1 MRSPWIKTNLTG
13 PVKWSTSTLTVLH
26 MNLGYMLCFMDFSM
40 FFILLFVARFL
51 VFHKSL
57 TRKSK
62 RSWYNTIFYRHQLL
76 IYAALQKT
84 SNCDSYLRNARI
96 LKFSRKDIIWCSYK
110 KITFNN
116 LYRLILGY
124 NVWWNWLDF
133 NFRFISLFCL
143 FFTWKR
149 RRGRLVPNIKDYN
162 VPSKKTF

>member
-1 MRSPWIKTNLTG
+1 MKHLHIDRICTPHESRLH
-13 PVKWSTSTLTVLH
+13 VVLYGLFDVFLH
-26 MNLGYMLCFMDFSM
+26 YYLLHASLCFTNHWHAKVKHRGTTLS
-40 FFILLFVARFL
+40 FF
-51 VFHKSL
+51 
-57 TRKSK
+57 
-62 RSWYNTIFYRHQLL
+62 RHQLL

-133 NFRFISLFCL
+133 NFRFIWLFCL